1 MKVLTSFFLNNTF
14 IKKTLKN
21 KIASNQTNLKKK
33 MRQFEDVLATW
44 KQLLNARMEETIF
57 LKYKIS
63 EILKNNFN
71 QNFLEEIEEF
81 QTQLIKED
89 ELINSLRKDIS
100 ELDNYILSKEFQNGK
115 IEKFVNT
122 KMENLRKHIA
132 DSTIRLRV
140 SKSAFDNFQNKIFSN
155 PEHQKL

>member
-1 MKVLTSFFLNNTF
+1 
-14 IKKTLKN
+14 
-21 KIASNQTNLKKK
+21 
-33 MRQFEDVLATW
+33 MRIQDVLGMW
-44 KQLLNARMEETIF
+44 KQLLDARMEENIY

-71 QNFLEEIEEF
+71 QNLLDEIEEF
-81 QTQLIKED
+81 QTQFIKED
-89 ELINSLRKDIS
+89 ELINLLRKDIS

-122 KMENLRKHIA
+122 KIENLRKHIA

-155 PEHQKL
+155 PEHQNFRFE

>member
-1 MKVLTSFFLNNTF
+1 L
-14 IKKTLKN
+14 
-21 KIASNQTNLKKK
+21 
-33 MRQFEDVLATW
+33 
-44 KQLLNARMEETIF
+44 
-57 LKYKIS
+57 
-63 EILKNNFN
+63 
-71 QNFLEEIEEF
+71 LEEIEEF
-81 QTQLIKED
+81 QTQFIKED

-132 DSTIRLRV
+132 NSTIRLRV
-140 SKSAFDNFQNKIFSN
+140 SKSTFDNFQNKIFSN